1 MANNIEQQKETNAFL
16 FKKIALIDL
25 MECIRLI
32 FFGLLE
38 EFPKKIYESIA
49 DNNLKYN
56 QLI

>member
-25 MECIRLI
+25 RECIRLI